1 MAESEEEKP
10 RAFKVEDRRRFSP
23 EGELRPD
30 AEEREEQ
37 AAKLAP
43 ESSSAAA
50 DFERGQGA
58 GRLTDETPVE
68 ITFAGFLM
76 GLSTEALVHLGEI
89 PEPASGESRRDL
101 TAAQQLI
108 DLLGVLQEKTRG
120 NLDADEAKLLDSIL
134 YDLRIRYVEI
144 ARPSSQ

>member
-10 RAFKVEDRRRFSP
+10 RAFKVQDRRRFSP
-23 EGELRPD
+23 EGEPKPD
-30 AEEREEQ
+30 TEEREEQ
-37 AAKLAP
+37 AAKP
-43 ESSSAAA
+43 ESETVSAASSSER
-50 DFERGQGA
+50 ERGG
-58 GRLTDETPVE
+58 GRRADETAVE

-89 PEPASGESRRDL
+89 PEPASGQPRRDL
-101 TAAQQLI
+101 PAAQQLI

-144 ARPSSQ
+144 ARPGPS